1 MVKKGIILAGGL
13 GTRLHPVTK
22 AVSKQL
28 MPVYNKP
35 MIYYPL
41 SVLMLAGIRE
51 ICVITAPQDQWQFQN
66 LLQDGGQWGVRFTYV
81 KQPEPGG
88 LAQAFLVGEE
98 FVAGAACALVLGDNI
113 FYGHGLS
120 EIATRAAQLQE
131 GAVVFAY
138 HVDDAREYGVV
149 ELGVDGCALSL
160 EEKPAHPKSNYAV
173 TGLYFYDSQVTAIAK
188 TLKPSARGQLE
199 ITDLN
204 RIYLER
210 KQLNV
215 ETLGRGFA
223 WLDTGNHDNLLQ
235 AANFVQ
241 TVEHRQGFLISS
253 PEEIA
258 YRQGWITCEQ
268 LVEIAKSLG
277 HNSYGKSLLRTASEQ
292 SRDW

>member
-1 MVKKGIILAGGL
+1 MVKRGIVLAGGL

-51 ICVITAPQDQWQFQN
+51 ICVITAPHDQWQFDN
-66 LLQDGGQWGVRFTYV
+66 LLKDGCQWGLTIRYV
-81 KQPEPGG
+81 IQPEPGG
-88 LAQAFLVGEE
+88 LAQAFLVAEE
-98 FVAGAACALVLGDNI
+98 FVNDEPCALVLGDNI

-120 EIATRAAQLQE
+120 EMVERAAQLDK

-138 HVDDAREYGVV
+138 HVEDAREYGVV
-149 ELGVDGCALSL
+149 EFDKEGRAISL
-160 EEKPAHPKSNYAV
+160 EEKPEKPKSSYAV
-173 TGLYFYDSQVTAIAK
+173 TGLYFYDGEVSRLAG

-204 RIYLER
+204 RLYLER
-210 KQLNV
+210 GTLQV
-215 ETLGRGFA
+215 ETMGRGFA

-241 TVEHRQGFLISS
+241 TVEQRQGFLVCS
-253 PEEIA
+253 PEEVA
-258 YRQGWITCEQ
+258 YRQGWI
-268 LVEIAKSLG
+268 SRGDLG
-277 HNSYGKSLLRTASEQ
+277 RLAAGLDHNSYGRMLKAIVSEG
-292 SRDW
+292 